1 MRAIKYEAM
10 SSKKTLMSCIASNTT
25 LQFVFTSITGIANT
39 TNYRQRISES
49 KYSGNIR
56 INFVSLYRKFISNRE
71 KKADENKCAPTSIM
85 HKRRMRIFFIV
96 VVRSVIQSI
105 FSSASPIHAT
115 RIVTKK
121 KKKTRKEDV
130 PMEMNILMAPTQV
143 ADPSRTHFHSIDSIM
158 IFVFLFYVRSLGRS
172 FLRKSGCDNFDD
184 AVSNEVVGGRTWM
197 KF

>member
-121 KKKTRKEDV
+121 KKKNKKRRRADGNEHFDGTNSSGR
-130 PMEMNILMAPTQV
+130 PV
-143 ADPSRTHFHSIDSIM
+143 ANTFPFNWLNNDFCFP
-158 IFVFLFYVRSLGRS
+158 FLRS
-172 FLRKSGCDNFDD
+172 FVGSF
-184 AVSNEVVGGRTWM
+184 VSAQIWLW
-197 KF
+197 